1 MNNRRIIFSSLVT
14 AVIGTGL
21 GFVIASL
28 APTQYKGVLYQDLDR
43 KYAIICTVGG
53 LVLGA
58 SQEAIRQ
65 LKRQSDQEE
74 EAMIAAQGERL
85 RSIALKENPDITY
98 IINHTEKNVL

>member
-1 MNNRRIIFSSLVT
+1 MNIRRIIFSSLVT

-21 GFVIASL
+21 GFVMASL
-28 APTQYKGVLYQDLDR
+28 APTQYKGALYQDLDR

-74 EAMIAAQGERL
+74 EAMIAAQDEKSK
-85 RSIALKENPDITY
+85 SIALEDNLDTTY
-98 IINHTEKNVL
+98 IINHTQKNVI

>member
-1 MNNRRIIFSSLVT
+1 MNTRQIIFSSLVT

-21 GFVIASL
+21 GFVMASL
-28 APTQYKGVLYQDLDR
+28 APTQYKGVFYQDLDR

-65 LKRQSDQEE
+65 LKQQSDQEE
-74 EAMIAAQGERL
+74 EAAIASQFEQSKPIIPQL
-85 RSIALKENPDITY
+85 NSDTSPQENRG
-98 IINHTEKNVL
+98 VGV